1 MDFVPKRSKD
11 NNKMPSSSKT
21 HSTSSRYPIG
31 TSFTKFFPAFGF
43 FTGTVV
49 SYDSA
54 SKWYRV
60 EYAEDNEVEDMTQE
74 ELQDALKASKAA
86 RTANEYPIGTRFVK
100 YFPRHGMFRA
110 KVRSYDVEL
119 QLYWVQ
125 YEDGD
130 EEQLSGPE
138 IQALLL
144 LQQTKKTT
152 TTQSSTAA
160 GTATIATSA
169 SAAVA
174 AAAALSSARRPPLCS
189 HLQPEQVLSYVPP
202 SPAQKRPRT
211 PTPTPN
217 LVISTSVAAPPT
229 KRMSCPPP
237 VPERVLSFTQQPL
250 LRSRKLS
257 RPATIHATQK
267 QHTSWKDWI
276 SALYAYKMRF
286 GHVLVSCGY
295 TTDDNLQLGHW
306 VARQRRRRA
315 RNSKRLSAAKIQQ
328 LTSMGFVWN
337 TTTTASSSL
346 FLEPNKR
353 PTQIKKDTIKEGE
366 DRDKYLDTTTIV
378 VKREEDMTTSNNNN
392 NNNNNRFHHHP
403 YSPFQEQKSDP
414 DRDTHKYFDT
424 TTLVVKREEETTASN
439 NSHCVSPLN
448 DHTHTTTTTN
458 FPKPKNRRS
467 WGMRRSLPTTTT
479 TTTVG
484 SSSSGPPPPKRPRI
498 ASL

>member
-144 LQQTKKTT
+144 LQQTKNTT

-217 LVISTSVAAPPT
+217 LVISTSVAAPPQ
-229 KRMSCPPP
+229 KKMGSHLP

-267 QHTSWKDWI
+267 QHTSWADWI
-276 SALYAYKMRF
+276 SALHAYKMRF
-286 GHVLVSCGY
+286 GHVLVSCSY
-295 TTDDNLQLGHW
+295 TTHDNLQLGHW

-337 TTTTASSSL
+337 TTTTTTASSSL
-346 FLEPNKR
+346 FLEPNER
-353 PTQIKKDTIKEGE
+353 PTQTKKDPIKEGE
-366 DRDKYLDTTTIV
+366 DRD
-378 VKREEDMTTSNNNN
+378 
-392 NNNNNRFHHHP
+392 
-403 YSPFQEQKSDP
+403 
-414 DRDTHKYFDT
+414 KYFDT